1 MVSGIDWLNGVPDGT
16 ARVSHRQGSV
26 RRITDFGWVEDMV
39 VAVARAKRSPP
50 AAWGAAGGALIAVT
64 TSLLQAGTATTS
76 RSRSR
81 YRPTMPF
88 PLLIPKAYRSRW
100 LARA

>member
-1 MVSGIDWLNGVPDGT
+1 MVSGTDWLSGAPDGT
-16 ARVSHRQGSV
+16 ARISHRQGSV

-39 VAVARAKRSPP
+39 VAVARANRSQPGP
-50 AAWGAAGGALIAVT
+50 WGAADGAMIAVT
-64 TSLLQAGTATTS
+64 TRLLQAGTATTS
-76 RSRSR
+76 RSRST